1 MPSLPN
7 ACDTV
12 ARLLS
17 EARCAVAFTGAGIST
32 ESGIPD
38 FRSPG
43 GVWSRHRQIM
53 YDEFMR
59 DPSARL
65 EYWRQRCDPE
75 MDMSGAQPNTAH
87 RVLAGWEEAG
97 RLLAVITQNID
108 GLHQLAGSRCVVE
121 LHGTARRVKC
131 QDCAAEYEARPFI
144 EEFRATSRVP
154 SCPACLKG
162 RLKLATISFGQAL
175 NEDVLQQAID
185 WANRTDL
192 MLAIGSSL
200 VVEPA
205 ASLPRLVSKRG
216 ARLVIINRE
225 PTRLDATADVVLRG
239 SCGELLSEIARRL
252 DALGG
257 GEGGMPAP

>member
-1 MPSLPN
+1 MPHTPH
-7 ACDTV
+7 ACDAV

-43 GVWSRHRQIM
+43 GIWSRYRQIM

-59 DPSARL
+59 DASARL
-65 EYWRQRCDPE
+65 EYWRQRCAPE
-75 MDMSGAQPNTAH
+75 MDMSAAQPNTAH
-87 RVLAGWEEAG
+87 LVLARWEEAG
-97 RLLAVITQNID
+97 LLQAVVTQNID

-131 QDCAAEYEARPFI
+131 QDCAVQYEARPFI
-144 EEFRATSRVP
+144 EQFRTTGRVP
-154 SCPACLKG
+154 ACPACVKG

-175 NEDVLQQAID
+175 DQDVLQQALN
-185 WANRTDL
+185 WAQRTDL

-205 ASLPRLVSKRG
+205 ASLPRLASERG

-225 PTRLDATADVVLRG
+225 PTRLDSAADVVLHG
-239 SCGELLSEIARRL
+239 SCGELLAEIARCL
-252 DALGG
+252 DA
-257 GEGGMPAP
+257 